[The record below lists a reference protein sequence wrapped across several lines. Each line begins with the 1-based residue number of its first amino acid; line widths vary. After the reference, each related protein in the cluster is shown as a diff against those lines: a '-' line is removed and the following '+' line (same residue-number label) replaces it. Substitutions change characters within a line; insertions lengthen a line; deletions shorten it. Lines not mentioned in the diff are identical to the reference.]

1 MKTQIEIED
10 KLLELK
16 KEQSKYFHEGKD
28 RRLVELDEQ
37 IQLLEWVLEMK
48 YYTIIDEKD

>member
-1 MKTQIEIED
+1 MKTQIEIEN

-16 KEQSKYFHEGKD
+16 KEQSKYFHEGMD
-28 RRLVELDEQ
+28 RRLVEINEK

-48 YYTIIDEKD
+48 YYTIIDEKN